1 MGAKSSKKNIVADTM
16 VEDDSESYNL
26 INIHT
31 PNANIGI
38 TVFCCLVGVVCLF
51 RLYTY
56 MVRARCARPKTG
68 ARGRRLPVRRDT
80 ATVDMYSH
88 IGHAMPA
95 QGVAVPGGDA
105 RSSYWTPREDPCPQC
120 LEEAWTDH
128 GHRRA
133 RGRFGNADLV
143 GAGNPKS
150 VYGGPGQ
157 EDSPPTPRLRA
168 RWPGGREDSP
178 PPRKRT
184 RARSV
189 ESF

>member
-1 MGAKSSKKNIVADTM
+1 MGAKSFKKNIVADTM

-31 PNANIGI
+31 PTANIGI
-38 TVFCCLVGVVCLF
+38 SVFCCLVGVVCLY
-51 RLYTY
+51 RLYRY
-56 MVRARCARPKTG
+56 MVRAKCGRPKAG
-68 ARGRRLPVRRDT
+68 ARRRRLPVQLET
-80 ATVDMYSH
+80 AAVDMTNH
-88 IGHAMPA
+88 IGHAMPV
-95 QGVAVPGGDA
+95 QGAAVFGGDA
-105 RSSYWTPREDPCPQC
+105 RNSYWTLKEDPCMTC
-120 LEEAWTDH
+120 LEDAWTEH

-133 RGRFGNADLV
+133 RGRFGQADLV

-150 VYGGPGQ
+150 VYGGPGP
-157 EDSPPTPRLRA
+157 EESPPPRLRA
-168 RWPGGREDSP
+168 RRPGGREESP

>member
-31 PNANIGI
+31 PTANIGI

-51 RLYTY
+51 RLYQY
-56 MVRARCARPKTG
+56 MVRARCGRPKAG

-80 ATVDMYSH
+80 ATVDMDSH

-95 QGVAVPGGDA
+95 QGMAVFGGDA
-105 RSSYWTPREDPCPQC
+105 RNAFWQLKEDPCLSC
-120 LEEAWTDH
+120 SLEKAWKIGGRRRSRERFTQGDLGGG
-128 GHRRA
+128 GHQ
-133 RGRFGNADLV
+133 RG
-143 GAGNPKS
+143 

-157 EDSPPTPRLRA
+157 GECSPPLR
-168 RWPGGREDSP
+168 
-178 PPRKRT
+178 RT

>member
-1 MGAKSSKKNIVADTM
+1 MGAKSSKKNVVADTM
-16 VEDDSESYNL
+16 IEDDSESYNL

-31 PNANIGI
+31 PTASIGI
-38 TVFCCLVGVVCLF
+38 TVFFCLVGVVCLF

-56 MVRARCARPKTG
+56 MVRTRCARPKTG
-68 ARGRRLPVRRDT
+68 TGGRRLPVRSDT
-80 ATVDMYSH
+80 ATVDMDSH

-105 RSSYWTPREDPCPQC
+105 RNSYWTPREDPCPQC

-150 VYGGPGQ
+150 VYGGPGP

>member
-1 MGAKSSKKNIVADTM
+1 MGAKSSKNIVSDTM
-16 VEDDSESYNL
+16 TEDDSQSYNL

-31 PNANIGI
+31 PTANIGI
-38 TVFCCLVGVVCLF
+38 TVFFCLVGVVCLV
-51 RLYTY
+51 RLYMY
-56 MVRARCARPKTG
+56 VVRARCARPKTG
-68 ARGRRLPVRRDT
+68 AGGRRLPVRRDT
-80 ATVDMYSH
+80 ATVDMDSH

-95 QGVAVPGGDA
+95 QGLAVLGGDA
-105 RSSYWTPREDPCPQC
+105 KDSYWTPRDTPCWTC

-128 GHRRA
+128 GHKRA
-133 RGRFGNADLV
+133 RGRFGHADLV
-143 GAGNPKS
+143 GAGNPRS
-150 VYGGPGQ
+150 VYGGPGV
-157 EDSPPTPRLRA
+157 EDAPPTPRLRA